1 MISYSVNMRYLLHL
15 ARQGGAQAPLSYPQ
29 IRKPATMKLET
40 LPRAPAQPTV
50 SKKRWRAPVIGAV
63 VLALGAGGWYVM
75 QSPKKAPAPAAAKED
90 SAAKLVYE
98 LSKGDVVAVEARAL
112 SMNLP
117 LSGSLTPLAQATV
130 KSKVSGVV
138 LDANL
143 REGTSVS
150 AGQVLARLDQ
160 ADQAARLAQQQAML
174 DEATARLAL
183 AVKNSQNS
191 QALLK
196 QNYISQQS
204 FDATQNSVDLAQA
217 SVKAQQ
223 ALVQLARIA
232 LNDTAIRAPMA
243 GVISRRHV
251 QAGEKLAPDMP
262 VFTIVDLRQ
271 MTLEAQVP
279 ASEIPRV
286 KIGQDVQFKVDGFAG
301 RNFSGKV
308 ARINPTAEAGSRSM
322 LVYISVNNADHA
334 LSGGMF
340 AKGQLTTSKSAV
352 RPLVPVAALRKDKEA
367 DVVYKIED
375 GKVVSQPVKL
385 GMRNEDEGM
394 VEVTEGLAGGA
405 RLVLGKLD
413 GVKPGTKVRMAG
425 APVAPVA
432 DVALVAKKG

>member
-1 MISYSVNMRYLLHL
+1 
-15 ARQGGAQAPLSYPQ
+15 
-29 IRKPATMKLET
+29 MKLET

-50 SKKRWRAPVIGAV
+50 SKKRWRAPVIGAI
-63 VLALGAGGWYVM
+63 VLTLGAGGWYAM
-75 QSPKKAPAPAAAKED
+75 SPKKAPPPAAAKAD
-90 SAAKLVYE
+90 GGNKVDVYE

-112 SMNLP
+112 HMNLP
-117 LSGSLTPLAQATV
+117 LSGSLAPLAQATV

-138 LDANL
+138 LGADL
-143 REGTSVS
+143 REGSTVA

-160 ADQAARLAQQQAML
+160 ADQAARVAQQQAML
-174 DEATARLAL
+174 DEANARLAL
-183 AVKNSQNS
+183 AQKNNQNS

-204 FDATQNSVDLAQA
+204 YDTTQNSVDLAQA
-217 SVKAQQ
+217 SVKAAQ
-223 ALVQLARIA
+223 AQLQMARIA
-232 LNDTAIRAPMA
+232 LNDTVIKAPMA

-262 VFTIVDLRQ
+262 VYTIVDLRQ

-286 KIGQDVQFKVDGFAG
+286 KIGQDVEFAVDGFAG
-301 RNFSGKV
+301 RKFGGKV
-308 ARINPTAEAGSRSM
+308 ARINPTAETGSRSM
-322 LVYISVNNADHA
+322 LVYINVNNADRA

-352 RPLVPVAALRKDKEA
+352 RPLVPLAALRKDKDA
-367 DVVYKIED
+367 DVVYKIEG
-375 GKVVSQPVKL
+375 GKVISQPIKI

-405 RLVLGKLD
+405 SLVVGKLE
-413 GVKPGTKVRMAG
+413 GVKPGIRVKIAGAQVAPVAEG
-425 APVAPVA
+425 APVA
-432 DVALVAKKG
+432 KKG

>member
-1 MISYSVNMRYLLHL
+1 
-15 ARQGGAQAPLSYPQ
+15 
-29 IRKPATMKLET
+29 MKLET

-50 SKKRWRAPVIGAV
+50 SKKRWRAPVIGAI
-63 VLALGAGGWYVM
+63 VLTLGAGGWYAM
-75 QSPKKAPAPAAAKED
+75 SPKKAPPPAAAKADGENKVD
-90 SAAKLVYE
+90 VYE

-112 SMNLP
+112 HMNLP
-117 LSGSLTPLAQATV
+117 LSGSLMPLAQATV

-138 LDANL
+138 LGADL
-143 REGTSVS
+143 REGSTVA

-160 ADQAARLAQQQAML
+160 ADQAARVAQQQAML
-174 DEATARLAL
+174 DEANARLAL
-183 AVKNSQNS
+183 AQKNNQNS

-204 FDATQNSVDLAQA
+204 YDTTQNSVDLAQA
-217 SVKAQQ
+217 SVKAAQ
-223 ALVQLARIA
+223 AQLQMARIA
-232 LNDTAIRAPMA
+232 LNDTVIKAPMA

-262 VFTIVDLRQ
+262 VYTIVDLRQ

-286 KIGQDVQFKVDGFAG
+286 KIGQEVEFAVDGFAG
-301 RNFSGKV
+301 RKFGGKV
-308 ARINPTAEAGSRSM
+308 ARINPTAETGSRSM

-352 RPLVPVAALRKDKEA
+352 RPLVPLAALRKDKDA
-367 DVVYKIED
+367 DVVYKIEG
-375 GKVVSQPVKL
+375 GKVISQPIKI

-405 RLVLGKLD
+405 SLVVGKLE
-413 GVKPGTKVRMAG
+413 GVKPGIRVKIAG
-425 APVAPVA
+425 AQVAPVA
-432 DVALVAKKG
+432 EGALVAKKG

>member
-1 MISYSVNMRYLLHL
+1 
-15 ARQGGAQAPLSYPQ
+15 
-29 IRKPATMKLET
+29 
-40 LPRAPAQPTV
+40 
-50 SKKRWRAPVIGAV
+50 
-63 VLALGAGGWYVM
+63 M
-75 QSPKKAPAPAAAKED
+75 QSPKKEPAPAAAKED

-243 GVISRRHV
+243 
-251 QAGEKLAPDMP
+251 
-262 VFTIVDLRQ
+262 
-271 MTLEAQVP
+271 
-279 ASEIPRV
+279 
-286 KIGQDVQFKVDGFAG
+286 
-301 RNFSGKV
+301 
-308 ARINPTAEAGSRSM
+308 
-322 LVYISVNNADHA
+322 
-334 LSGGMF
+334 
-340 AKGQLTTSKSAV
+340 
-352 RPLVPVAALRKDKEA
+352 
-367 DVVYKIED
+367 
-375 GKVVSQPVKL
+375 
-385 GMRNEDEGM
+385 
-394 VEVTEGLAGGA
+394 
-405 RLVLGKLD
+405 
-413 GVKPGTKVRMAG
+413 
-425 APVAPVA
+425 
-432 DVALVAKKG
+432 